1 VDIQIYSLLGERNVC
16 INPLTKV
23 YMVPSLRGL
32 LLGER
37 FERNLDLLAASV
49 IFVGTFLAY
58 ALGLFT
64 VDGGVVFLPVDAT
77 SVGLIV
83 AAGIGYRR
91 GSLLVAWGTLF
102 AAYLAFHA
110 EWAFLGLSSHSLTGK
125 LAFLFDPVSLVIFT
139 VASVFFGT
147 TAFAV
152 GYLVEIGVERIRDT
166 RTES

>member
-1 VDIQIYSLLGERNVC
+1 
-16 INPLTKV
+16 
-23 YMVPSLRGL
+23 MVPPLAGL

-49 IFVGTFLAY
+49 IFIGTFLSY

-64 VDGGVVFLPVDAT
+64 GDGGVVFLPVDAT

-91 GSLLVAWGTLF
+91 GSLLVAWGALF

-110 EWAFLGLSSHSLTGK
+110 EWAFLGLSSHSLVGK
-125 LAFLFDPVSLVIFT
+125 LTFLFDPVILVIFT
-139 VASVFFGT
+139 MASVFFGT

-152 GYLVEIGVERIRDT
+152 GYLVEMGIERIRGASTD
-166 RTES
+166 S